1 MTAKPDGPETG
12 PGPTSGMSGRRCS
25 VCGREADELRL
36 VRVKMPGGGGY
47 VYGCHRC
54 PEAIDIRSPG
64 VRGFK

>member
-12 PGPTSGMSGRRCS
+12 SDMASGTRTRCS
-25 VCGREADELRL
+25 LCGRPADELRP
-36 VRVKMPGGGGY
+36 VHVEMPGGDGY
-47 VYGCHRC
+47 VYGCYRC